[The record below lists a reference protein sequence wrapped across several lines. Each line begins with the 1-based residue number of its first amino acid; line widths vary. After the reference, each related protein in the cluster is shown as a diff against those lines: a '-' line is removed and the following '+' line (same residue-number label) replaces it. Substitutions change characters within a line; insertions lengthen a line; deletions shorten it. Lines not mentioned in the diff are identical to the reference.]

1 MESRAEMNLESTGVE
16 QGFSPALIIT
26 KNFGFSRCGNSYDYG
41 AQGKA
46 TVSRRSI
53 FIRRCG
59 ELE

>member
-1 MESRAEMNLESTGVE
+1 
-16 QGFSPALIIT
+16 LIIT

-53 FIRRCG
+53 FIRRGG